1 MSPADRI
8 GVTPASALAERQ
20 PGNALF
26 VATCRARPWI
36 DDPKE
41 SLPLDGGDY
50 QVALAYPNNPNDPFT
65 TTFSYTGV
73 QSPYQT
79 PANAARRL
87 PGETW
92 TTISHRSATT
102 DAAQVLPPGDVL
114 IVVHGF
120 HDSAPEGVGA
130 GEQVESGLDAQLA
143 GIMADP
149 QAAALP
155 DQKRMGGISKAF
167 SAGKPATQSG
177 GVRLAQTLQSQLPRP
192 GTLYQHL
199 IPFTWPAAHS
209 VFPGYL
215 LAKEEVARYA
225 AFSLANLLADLRSTQ
240 PDRRI
245 LLVAHSM
252 GCFLA
257 IKALNI
263 LAVLRS
269 AQPKPGNS
277 PVIIDQMV
285 FYAPDL
291 NADAL
296 ESARLPGASMSTTSG
311 ESLIDQRANGY
322 GYQALDRVG
331 RLTIYYSFHDNVLIW
346 SPFGNL
352 VTEESGGWAGR
363 ARLGWCGPYNLAAT
377 HENVVAVDC
386 SRCIYDH
393 AAYFTRH
400 EVLEHTARTLAERLS
415 TPPQPACPGEQL
427 ATTPRGLQEKAKR
440 LWTWYTPAEIAREQW
455 ERFFLY
461 KPLWAR
467 WCAVALSLLLPI
479 AVIVGVTFGLVKLIF

>member
-1 MSPADRI
+1 MSPVNEISAA
-8 GVTPASALAERQ
+8 PASAFAERQ
-20 PGNALF
+20 PAHALF

-50 QVALAYPNNPNDPFT
+50 QVAWAYPEHPNDPIST
-65 TTFSYTGV
+65 SFSYPDG
-73 QSPYQT
+73 
-79 PANAARRL
+79 
-87 PGETW
+87 W
-92 TTISHRSATT
+92 TVISHRSAAT
-102 DAAQVLPPGDVL
+102 DTAQALPPGDVL

-225 AFSLANLLADLRSTQ
+225 AFSLANLLADLRSMQ

-252 GCFLA
+252 GCFLT

-269 AQPKPGNS
+269 AQPKPG
-277 PVIIDQMV
+277 D
-285 FYAPDL
+285 
-291 NADAL
+291 
-296 ESARLPGASMSTTSG
+296 
-311 ESLIDQRANGY
+311 
-322 GYQALDRVG
+322 
-331 RLTIYYSFHDNVLIW
+331 
-346 SPFGNL
+346 
-352 VTEESGGWAGR
+352 
-363 ARLGWCGPYNLAAT
+363 
-377 HENVVAVDC
+377 
-386 SRCIYDH
+386 
-393 AAYFTRH
+393 
-400 EVLEHTARTLAERLS
+400 
-415 TPPQPACPGEQL
+415 
-427 ATTPRGLQEKAKR
+427 
-440 LWTWYTPAEIAREQW
+440 
-455 ERFFLY
+455 
-461 KPLWAR
+461 
-467 WCAVALSLLLPI
+467 
-479 AVIVGVTFGLVKLIF
+479 

>member
-1 MSPADRI
+1 MSSTNEISAA
-8 GVTPASALAERQ
+8 ASALAERQ
-20 PGNALF
+20 PSHALF

-50 QVALAYPNNPNDPFT
+50 QVAWAYPNRPDDPIST
-65 TTFSYTGV
+65 SFSYPDG
-73 QSPYQT
+73 
-79 PANAARRL
+79 
-87 PGETW
+87 W
-92 TTISHRSATT
+92 TVISHRSAAS
-102 DAAQVLPPGDVL
+102 DAARALPPGDVL

-120 HDSAPEGVGA
+120 HDSAPQGVGA
-130 GEQVESGLDAQLA
+130 GEQVGSGLDAQVSGVEATL
-143 GIMADP
+143 
-149 QAAALP
+149 QAAAALA
-155 DQKRMGGISKAF
+155 DQKRIGGISKAL
-167 SAGKPATQSG
+167 SGGKPATQSD

-199 IPFTWPAAHS
+199 IPFTWPAAHN

-252 GCFLA
+252 GCFLT
-257 IKALNI
+257 IKALNM
-263 LAVLRS
+263 LALLRA
-269 AQPKPGNS
+269 AQPKPGDS
-277 PVIIDQMV
+277 PIIVDQMV

-296 ESARLPGASMSTTSG
+296 ESARLPGASMTG
-311 ESLIDQRANGY
+311 LPGDSLIARRANGY

-363 ARLGWCGPYNLAAT
+363 ARLGWCGPYTLAAT
-377 HENVVAVDC
+377 HDNVVAVDC

-400 EVLEHTARTLAERLS
+400 EVLEHTARTLAEPLP
-415 TPPQPACPGEQL
+415 TLPQPACPGERL
-427 ATTPRGLQEKAKR
+427 STTPKGAQEAARR
-440 LWTWYTPAEIAREQW
+440 LWTWYTPAEIAREAW

-461 KPLWAR
+461 KPRWAR

-479 AVIVGVTFGLVKLIF
+479 AMIAGVVFGLARLVF